1 MGAGIITII
10 TGLGFLLIF
19 ASGIWLSRAGRPLN
33 VGISAVH
40 KLISLA
46 AALFLVVTFYWA
58 GQLAALGGGALIAV
72 LVTGLLF
79 LGAGISGA
87 ILSADRPVMT
97 AVLRA
102 HQVLPVLTVLSSA
115 VALCLLGSR

>member
-1 MGAGIITII
+1 VGLATRAII
-10 TGLGFLLIF
+10 TGLGFLHIF
-19 ASGIWLSRAGRPLN
+19 VTGIWLSRAGRPLS
-33 VGISAVH
+33 VGMFTVH

-46 AALFLVVTFYWA
+46 AAVFLVVTFYRV
-58 GQLAALGGGALIAV
+58 GQLAALRGGALVAV
-72 LVTGLLF
+72 VVTGLLF

-87 ILSADRPVMT
+87 LLSTDRPVMT

-115 VALCLLGSR
+115 VALFLLGSP